1 VEGEKS
7 FFVRIG
13 EYFRRRS
20 TAAIL
25 AWACLTMLLIA
36 VADYIVGKD
45 LSLAIFYIL
54 PISLVVWFTSRNMAV
69 LISIL
74 SSAAEFVAN
83 TSAGRPH
90 TNYLPVFWH
99 NIALLGFFLL
109 YAFILSALRK
119 EYRGRLKLISE
130 LNDTLKEL
138 TLTKNDLEKM
148 SMELAINLSEVFE
161 ALKRIS
167 SGDPSV
173 RIDEA
178 SNIELITQLRHI
190 VNVTAES
197 TRAIIDLSHEFAMSL
212 AEYFDVLHKVTKGN
226 LNARV
231 TGISTIELLESLK
244 KVMNETIQSISTE
257 MTKRQLAEEEL
268 RKAHDELERRVERR
282 TAQLKVANEKLLL
295 EIEERK
301 RVEEELRGAE
311 LRYRTVADFTHDWE
325 YWESPDGKL
334 RYISPSCERITG
346 YKPELFLNKP
356 DLIYEIIVEED
367 KDIWNMHRHDVIDVP
382 GPRRAVFRI
391 QRQDGKISWIEHV
404 CQPVTDDQGNFLGVR
419 AGNRDITIRKGA
431 EKKLRDTLSLLNATL
446 ESTADGILV
455 VNTEGKMVTFNQK
468 FIRMWQI
475 PESIVESLSDAEAL
489 RFVADQLD
497 DPGIFLKKVKKLYDQ
512 PDAESYDI
520 LAFKDGRVFE
530 RYSQPQKIG
539 DRVVGRVWSF
549 RDITE
554 RKRAE
559 NALRESEQLLLQA
572 HKMEAIGRLAA
583 GVAHEINNPLAV
595 INEKAGL
602 IKDILELSKN
612 VEENKEKFIT
622 LLNGI
627 FENVNRSRTI
637 THRLL
642 GFSRRLEVTYEL
654 LNLNAVVKEVM
665 EFLEKEILFRNIRL
679 ELKLKD
685 ELPKIVSD
693 KGQLQQVLLNIINN
707 AVDAVEKGG
716 LIEIST
722 DIKDENTVS
731 VSVRDNG
738 HGIPKE
744 ILGHIFEPFFT
755 TKEKGKGTGLG
766 LSISYGIVQK
776 LGGTILVQSEVNKGT
791 TFAVE
796 LPLKAKNA

>member
-1 VEGEKS
+1 LKGKKDL
-7 FFVRIG
+7 FVLLD
-13 EYFRRRS
+13 EYFKRQSR
-20 TAAIL
+20 TVL
-25 AWACLTMLLIA
+25 LTWAGITTLLIG
-36 VADYIVGKD
+36 VADYLVGKD
-45 LSLAIFYIL
+45 LSLAIFYIA
-54 PISLVVWFTSRNMAV
+54 PISLIAWFTNKNITI
-69 LISIL
+69 LICVL

-83 TSAGRPH
+83 SAAGR
-90 TNYLPVFWH
+90 TYSNYLFVLW
-99 NIALLGFFLL
+99 NNAVLLGFFLL
-109 YAFILSALRK
+109 YAFTLSRMQKEHGSRIRLIDELR
-119 EYRGRLKLISE
+119 
-130 LNDTLKEL
+130 DTLAEL
-138 TLTKNDLEKM
+138 TRTKEALEQT
-148 SMELAINLSEVFE
+148 SMEFALSLSEVFE

-167 SGDPSV
+167 SGDPTV
-173 RIDEA
+173 RIDET
-178 SNIELITQLRHI
+178 SNIELLSKLKHI
-190 VNVTAES
+190 VNVTAE
-197 TRAIIDLSHEFAMSL
+197 AIGEIVDLSHEFAMSL

-231 TGISTIELLESLK
+231 SGVSKIELLESLK
-244 KVMNETIQSISTE
+244 KVMNETIESMSKE
-257 MTKRQLAEEEL
+257 MTKCEMAEEEL
-268 RKAHDELERRVERR
+268 RKAHDDLERRVEKR
-282 TAQLKVANEKLLL
+282 TAELKVANEKLML

-346 YKPELFLNKP
+346 YKSEVFFDNPG
-356 DLIYEIIVEED
+356 LIYEMIVEED

-391 QRQDGKISWIEHV
+391 KRQDGRISWIEHV

-431 EKKLRDTLSLLNATL
+431 EEKLRDALSLLNATL

-455 VNTEGKMVTFNQK
+455 VNAEGKMVTFNLK
-468 FIRMWQI
+468 FIRMWRI
-475 PESIVESLSDAEAL
+475 PESIAKSLNDAEAL
-489 RFVADQLD
+489 RFVADQLN
-497 DPGIFLKKVKKLYDQ
+497 DPESFLAKVRELYDK
-512 PDAESYDI
+512 PEAESYDI
-520 LAFKDGRVFE
+520 LTFKDGRVFE
-530 RYSQPQKIG
+530 RYSLPQRIG
-539 DRVVGRVWSF
+539 NNIVGRVWSF
-549 RDITE
+549 RDVTE

-559 NALRESEQLLLQA
+559 DALRESEQLLLQA

-602 IKDILELSKN
+602 IKDILELSLN
-612 VEENKEKFIT
+612 VEQNKGKFIN

-627 FENVNRSRTI
+627 FDNVNRCRTI

-642 GFSRRLEVTYEL
+642 GFSRRLEVSYEIL
-654 LNLNAVVKEVM
+654 DLNVVVKEVM
-665 EFLEKEILFRNIRL
+665 EFLEKEILYRNIRL
-679 ELKLKD
+679 ELNLR
-685 ELPKIVSD
+685 EGLPKIVSD
-693 KGQLQQVLLNIINN
+693 KGQLQQVLLNIVNN

-716 LIEIST
+716 LIEIYT

-731 VSVRDNG
+731 VSVRDTG
-738 HGIPKE
+738 LGIPKE
-744 ILGHIFEPFFT
+744 ILARIFEPFFT

-791 TFAVE
+791 TFTVE
-796 LPLKAKNA
+796 LPLKAKSA